1 MVVMVGVSLLTVEG
15 LLGAEEAVLAAF
27 GDSSVSSVVE
37 LVAEASEH
45 AEPWL
50 VREAYWA
57 LVSRNR
63 IAVDA
68 AGVVIL
74 VE

>member
-1 MVVMVGVSLLTVEG
+1 VMVGVSLLTVEG
-15 LLGAEEAVLAAF
+15 LRVAEEAVLAAF
-27 GDSSVSSVVE
+27 GVSRTCSVVE
-37 LVAEASEH
+37 LIGEASEH

-63 IAVDA
+63 IAVTASGVA
-68 AGVVIL
+68 AL
-74 VE
+74 VG